1 MPRFRPI
8 LVMLNLLLL
17 AGCSSSVLDL
27 RDGLDLNR
35 RGYGEK
41 LTDRTD
47 LAQQFLACTRT
58 PSDQPTELQQNER
71 RPGLPAG
78 ESAVGGRPGSGG
90 GSDLAIRRLIDRV
103 RTLDDDRADSLE
115 SLADV
120 LTDLEHA
127 DKPALDLTK
136 LGNVVRTI
144 RRWHAHLDF
153 DEDELARD
161 TSRFA
166 RLLLAYNRAYFGNF
180 MVKAE
185 PRTAGEGLRGVAK
198 VTSGGF
204 IDRNGNAL
212 RFPGLSSEVTLA
224 PGEPVRTVASA
235 VDSKRVASDLV
246 RIFLE
251 AFFDSA
257 FRVPAVQSATALT
270 VSWGADEPLY
280 PKFDADHPAVPLE
293 AFARISRDAMRAE
306 AAVTS
311 LVGHAARGA
320 GVFGTNNE
328 TLAATLETAGGVNA
342 KKLLEHEGFCYYRV
356 TQGGPGPGQ

>member
-1 MPRFRPI
+1 MPRFRLV
-8 LVMLNLLLL
+8 LVMLNMLLL

-27 RDGLDLNR
+27 RDALDLNR
-35 RGYGEK
+35 RGYREK
-41 LTDRTD
+41 LADRAD

-58 PSDQPTELQQNER
+58 PHDQPTESLQNER
-71 RPGLPAG
+71 RSGLPAG
-78 ESAVGGRPGSGG
+78 ESAAGGPSSTGG

-103 RTLDDDRADSLE
+103 RTLDDERADSLE

-120 LTDLEHA
+120 LTDLEQA

-166 RLLLAYNRAYFGNF
+166 RLLLAYNQANFGDF
-180 MVKAE
+180 TVRAE
-185 PRTAGEGLRGVAK
+185 PSPAGAGLRGVAK

-204 IDRNGNAL
+204 IDRNGNAWL
-212 RFPGLSSEVTLA
+212 FPGLSSEVGLG
-224 PGEPVRTVASA
+224 PGEPVRATTSA
-235 VDSKRVASDLV
+235 VDSKRIASDLV
-246 RIFLE
+246 RVFLE

-257 FRVPAVQSATALT
+257 FRVPAVRSATALT
-270 VSWGADEPLY
+270 VSWRPEEAPY
-280 PKFDADHPAVPLE
+280 PHFDADHPAVPLE
-293 AFARISRDAMRAE
+293 AFARISRDAFRAE

-311 LVGHAARGA
+311 MVGHAARGA
-320 GVFGTNNE
+320 SVFGTNNE
-328 TLAATLETAGGVNA
+328 TLVATIETAGGVIA
-342 KKLLEHEGFCYYRV
+342 KKLL
-356 TQGGPGPGQ
+356 